1 MTKRRSK
8 LPISRLQ
15 PPDVCS
21 KDETLSSCLITR
33 RSSKLPRESFVFSP
47 PPLSLSFSSSLSLSF
62 SLCILL
68 RFFFSYTLV
77 DLSCYIFSL
86 LLRMAART

>member
-47 PPLSLSFSSSLSLSF
+47 PLSLSVLFFVSLSLSL
-62 SLCILL
+62 SV
-68 RFFFSYTLV
+68 FSY
-77 DLSCYIFSL
+77 DFSFL
-86 LLRMAART
+86 TPL

>member
-15 PPDVCS
+15 PLDVCS

-33 RSSKLPRESFVFSP
+33 RSSKLPRESFVFSL
-47 PPLSLSFSSSLSLSF
+47 PPLSLSFASFLSPSF
-62 SLCILL
+62 CILL

-77 DLSCYIFSL
+77 DLSWYIFSL
-86 LLRMAART
+86 LLRMAATT